1 MLSWDVADWKSV
13 TDSGVRLQGFATW
26 PYEAGLFAAL
36 GKRSVGDW
44 QGACD
49 DLDTLVTTFPDRPE
63 AWAVLAGV
71 RMRLG
76 DMAGS
81 EKARDLAVKWAPET
95 ADSTAVSGVFGTHG
109 P

>member
-1 MLSWDVADWKSV
+1 VADWKSV
-13 TDSGVRLQGFATW
+13 TDSGERLQNLATW
-26 PYEAGLFAAL
+26 QYEAALFLAL

-44 QGACD
+44 QGASEE
-49 DLDTLVTTFPDRPE
+49 LETLVATFPDRPE
-63 AWAVLAGV
+63 AWAVLIGV
-71 RMRLG
+71 RLHQG

-81 EKARDLAVKWAPET
+81 EKARDLAVKWAPDT